1 METKQVVV
9 TGTICELQ
17 RVVKTFKSGKK
28 SEEKLFISLKN
39 VNVNDKKMEIFKQAF
54 AEVKKNFIPAWV
66 DDFKGYINTSTK
78 FELPCRY
85 RGKTYNSIEDL
96 VADGFKY
103 YNAKVRVILNVK
115 ESAIYPYSVDILEE
129 GEDVDKFAAFDE
141 DDAYEDDL
149 PFEEPT
155 K

>member
-17 RVVKTFKSGKK
+17 RTSKTYNSGEKSDN
-28 SEEKLFISLKN
+28 KLFFSLKN
-39 VNVNDKKMEIFKQAF
+39 VILNDKKMEIFKEAF
-54 AEVKKNFIPAWV
+54 ANAKKKFIPAWV
-66 DDFKGYINTSTK
+66 DDFKNYINVSTK

-85 RGKTYNSIEDL
+85 NGNTYDSIEDL

-115 ESAIYPYSVDILEE
+115 EGAIYPYSVDVLAE
-129 GEDVDKFAAFDE
+129 GEDIDKFAAFDE

>member
-17 RVVKTFKSGKK
+17 RTSKTYNSGEK
-28 SEEKLFISLKN
+28 SENKLFLSLKG
-39 VNVNDKKMEIFKQAF
+39 VHLSEQKMNIFKEAF
-54 AEVKKNFIPAWV
+54 SKAKKKFIPAWV
-66 DDFKGYINTSTK
+66 DDFKNYINVSTK
-78 FELPCRY
+78 FELPCRHNEAKY
-85 RGKTYNSIEDL
+85 DSIEDY

-115 ESAIYPYSVDILEE
+115 EGAIYPYSVDVLAE